1 MRGEWCILALQ
12 HKVPLPPPSAI
23 VATVILLV
31 LVLIVI
37 FLAKAIQIS
46 IKMIQEASK

>member
-1 MRGEWCILALQ
+1 MALQ

-31 LVLIVI
+31 LVLLVI